1 MSFGSV
7 TPPQGDIVDV
17 NVHLGCS
24 KEVSS
29 FSVKLQNWDKKYSPS
44 GTTPITV
51 GLDGSIN
58 IGRGSNLPPIIACH
72 VESVEYE
79 HPNPDENYV
88 TVSGRCFGEKLF
100 RRVITKDYSSSKGE
114 AVVKDLMDNYANL
127 SHNRG
132 GTELVEDTDTT
143 FNKLEYENTP
153 LWDVLKYVAESS
165 DKAGVIGYDFR
176 VAPDGKFEFFAK
188 NSKSASINLVD
199 KGEFGSYKKDIL
211 RVRNKIIAYGMAA
224 KVNPSDMDAW
234 TETITS
240 WTHDAGGSTLTAD
253 SSDKVAGTASIKL
266 RTGRAGTTS
275 GWAKYALA
283 SPIECGGD
291 YGYQSICAVLRATG
305 EDLDSG
311 CEYRCTKIRIQLMTD
326 DSNYFQKEFILT
338 ESEAAD
344 IRWIYHDEKI
354 GKPYETASGTTPAW
368 TKTGSP
374 NWKNINKVL
383 FYIEGYVT
391 KSGLGRSTL
400 HIDQLYFKNGRFSA
414 LEQDSASQALYGIRE
429 LTETDD
435 ELASDAECAHR
446 AKALLAYL
454 KDPAEYLTMRSTIID
469 YGLTP
474 PLAADKIHVH
484 LYNENINGDYRTEAI
499 DYHVYANS
507 QTLELTFDLG
517 KVPPLLADYLYGLR
531 ATTVTVEKLARV
543 KLGKGAALSQI
554 IAVLAAQSPPHKTTH
569 EAGDESGVI
578 WSDPS
583 LGGSDRLSGWI
594 QPKYIGPY
602 TDVADRLYLRTKNI
616 AGSVN
621 LHHIFCPTAA
631 AYGKLG
637 DSSLYWYEL
646 WVKYVN
652 MIDSLALW
660 YPGDSYSSAYMVKG
674 ALWFGAGNIALD
686 VKLYRSAAEVLKTD
700 DNFDA
705 LALRIGATEVI
716 TAARILQNLQANLKD
731 PLNLYSGADAYPGAI
746 LQKGALYF
754 GPGTGGCDVN
764 LYRVDA
770 THLRTD
776 NNFSCFSLALS
787 GTIVITSAGV
797 IQNLSADA
805 GLITSGILGV
815 DRIPTLSRSK
825 ISDFFAAAFW
835 ANIPDK
841 PSTYPPSSHTHS
853 ASAVTSGTFAE
864 ERIPHNFMDIMTFPG
879 GITTSSLATGAV
891 NCTNWHATDII
902 FKNDFRITEAENLK
916 LGKGLAFLNPKGK
929 IIMLLD
935 ENGNLALFGKLRPK
949 SFKLNRLW
957 MKMRGKRKEKVS
969 VPS

>member
-7 TPPQGDIVDV
+7 TPPQGDIIDL
-17 NVHLGCS
+17 NVHLGCT

-29 FSVKLQNWDKKYSPS
+29 FSVKLQNWDKKYSPGGS
-44 GTTPITV
+44 SPITV

-88 TVSGRCFGEKLF
+88 TVSGRCLGEKLF

-114 AVVKDLMDNYANL
+114 TVVKDLMDNYAIL

-132 GTELVEDTDTT
+132 GTELVENTDTT

-153 LWDVLKYVAESS
+153 LWDVLKYIAESS

-188 NSKSASINLVD
+188 NSKSASISLVD
-199 KGEFGSYKKDIL
+199 NVEVGSYKRDIH

-234 TETITS
+234 TETITG

-275 GWAKYALA
+275 GWAKYTLA
-283 SPIECGGD
+283 SPMGCGGD

-311 CEYRCTKIRIQLMTD
+311 CEYRCSKIRIQLMTD
-326 DSNYFQKEFILT
+326 DSNYFQKEFVLT
-338 ESEAAD
+338 KSEAAD
-344 IRWIYHDEKI
+344 VRWIYHDEKI

-383 FYIEGYVT
+383 VYIEGYVT

-414 LEQDSASQALYGIRE
+414 LEQDSASQALYGLRE

-435 ELASDAECAHR
+435 ELASDNECDLR
-446 AKALLAYL
+446 AKSLLAYF
-454 KDPAEYLTMRSTIID
+454 KDPADYLTVRSTIID
-469 YGLTP
+469 YGTTP

-484 LYNENINGDYRTEAI
+484 LYNENINGDYRIEAV

-543 KLGKGAALSQI
+543 KLGKGSALSQI

-569 EAGDESGVI
+569 EAGDESGAI
-578 WSDPS
+578 WSGPS
-583 LGGSDRLSGWI
+583 LGGSDRISGWLS
-594 QPKYIGPY
+594 PSYLGPFSDGAEY
-602 TDVADRLYLRTKNI
+602 FWFRTKNK
-616 AGSVN
+616 AGSATLN
-621 LHHIFCPTAA
+621 HIFAPTNP
-631 AYGKLG
+631 GVGQLG
-637 DSSLYWYEL
+637 DDTYYWSWMRAEYISARTAL
-646 WVKYVN
+646 LIKISTYPHVQ
-652 MIDSLALW
+652 IDTTGIYLG
-660 YPGDSYSSAYMVKG
+660 PGSAG
-674 ALWFGAGNIALD
+674 AD
-686 VKLYRSAAEVLKTD
+686 VKLYRSAADVLKTD

-716 TAARILQNLQANLKD
+716 TSGRILQNV
-731 PLNLYSGADAYPGAI
+731 
-746 LQKGALYF
+746 
-754 GPGTGGCDVN
+754 T
-764 LYRVDA
+764 
-770 THLRTD
+770 
-776 NNFSCFSLALS
+776 
-787 GTIVITSAGV
+787 
-797 IQNLSADA
+797 ADA
-805 GLITSGILGV
+805 GIITSGIF
-815 DRIPTLSRSK
+815 DAARIPDLTRSK
-825 ISDFFAAAFW
+825 ITDFWSAAFW

-853 ASAVTSGTFAE
+853 ASAITSGTFDEA
-864 ERIPHNFMDIMTFPG
+864 RIPHNFNDVVTFPG

-902 FKNDFRITEAENLK
+902 FKNDFRITEAENLN

-929 IIMLLD
+929 AIMLLD
-935 ENGNLALFGKLRPK
+935 ENGDLALFGKLRPK

-957 MKMRGKRKEKVS
+957 MKICRKRKEKVS
-969 VPS
+969 GPI